1 MALLGLGLVLV
12 AVIQVICV
20 FALVDQYKSL
30 LQLRDALRLVDTPN
44 ELPVLG
50 LDGTLP
56 SSVGLPAVIDGEPFA
71 VVLLLSTKCTTCKA
85 VARGMD
91 GQVPAKTWAV
101 IEGRSESECRGFQEA
116 AGLPNERVLIDPG
129 GRIAD
134 GLKTRIF
141 PTAMVFSMGVALRAQ
156 SVPSS
161 RQLRQLVDRPEEFH
175 SKAWQELEGGIH
187 Q

>member
-1 MALLGLGLVLV
+1 MALLGLGLTLL
-12 AVIQVICV
+12 ALIQVVCV

-71 VVLLLSTKCTTCKA
+71 LVLLLSTKCTACKA
-85 VARGMD
+85 IARGIG
-91 GQVPAKTWAV
+91 GQVPHKTWPV
-101 IEGRSESECRGFQEA
+101 IEGRSESECREFQEA
-116 AGLPNERVLIDPG
+116 AELPAERVLLDPG

-141 PTAMVFSMGVALRAQ
+141 PTAIIFSKGVAVLAR
-156 SVPSS
+156 SIPSY
-161 RQLRQLVDRPEEFH
+161 RQFRQLVESREDSYPVA
-175 SKAWQELEGGIH
+175 S
-187 Q
+187 